1 MPNNKMS
8 SNALRRRMRPI
19 RATPDALAASQQQ
32 HVPQL
37 VVRPTNRGGEMLQ
50 VAMGGTAIERSMV
63 NVGSI
68 AVYHVKPVIS
78 TDKMHGKKSTLFAVH
93 VQNAITG
100 RSWVVHRRYSD
111 FMMLRGLIAE
121 HFKLFGDQFP
131 RITPLVDELYF
142 PKKHKFRHKMG
153 KVVEHRC
160 DAFLEYLM
168 GLHRLLI
175 SQQYLARRDI
185 SPIGLSILRGFLGSA
200 LVQDPS
206 HKAYTFHKPMLPIEL
221 NPSERTPINQCGSL
235 LTVLEDDAEY
245 EVQVGEAEEPEPE
258 ADVSS
263 RDGSTEGT
271 DMDSLSED
279 MSDGEEPEDEEMRMS
294 EIVDRRRSHKYARN
308 RRVLLFLRKDGVV
321 QEDSQGVPATTP
333 AGAPS
338 DMMYV
343 RASEM
348 LRPSEMVRVSEMPAR
363 FVSA

>member
-1 MPNNKMS
+1 M
-8 SNALRRRMRPI
+8 
-19 RATPDALAASQQQ
+19 Q

-37 VVRPTNRGGEMLQ
+37 VVRPTNRGGETLQ

-68 AVYHVKPVIS
+68 AVYHVKPVVS

-111 FMMLRGLIAE
+111 FMMIRGLIAE
-121 HFKLFGDQFP
+121 HFKLFGGEFP
-131 RITPLVDELYF
+131 RVSTLVDELYF

-175 SQQYLARRDI
+175 SQNYLARRDI

-206 HKAYTFHKPMLPIEL
+206 HKAYTFHKPILPIETK
-221 NPSERTPINQCGSL
+221 PSERTPINQCGSL
-235 LTVLEDDAEY
+235 LTVLEDEAEY
-245 EVQVGEAEEPEPE
+245 EVEVGEAEEPEPEME

-263 RDGSTEGT
+263 RDGSTGT

-279 MSDGEEPEDEEMRMS
+279 MSDCEDQEDEDVRLS

-308 RRVLLFLRKDGVV
+308 RRILMFLRKDGVV
-321 QEDSQGVPATTP
+321 EEPQNREGPTTATPTEL
-333 AGAPS
+333 
-338 DMMYV
+338 MYV

-348 LRPSEMVRVSEMPAR
+348 LRPSEMVHVSEMPAG
-363 FVSA
+363 FISA